1 MIKNMKITRNKKFSM
16 LLVAFTIFASFFTFI
31 SSTSAATT
39 ANTAGTNPVSA
50 VLLRCTQS
58 GVACGF
64 NDFISLINGM
74 IQYGIELIGIA
85 FVIALLYAGFLY
97 LTSGGDPSKVK
108 KVRDVLYKI
117 MWGMVYTLCGWVIVY
132 FIIKSL
138 GVPVSFYNGQY
149 GLLNI

>member
-1 MIKNMKITRNKKFSM
+1 MIKNTKITKNTKSFM
-16 LLVAFTIFASFFTFI
+16 LLVVFAIFTSFFAFI
-31 SSTSAATT
+31 VTASAATT
-39 ANTAGTNPVSA
+39 AAGTNPVSA
-50 VLLRCTQS
+50 VLLKCTQS

-97 LTSGGDPSKVK
+97 LTSGGDSSKVK

-117 MWGMVYTLCGWVIVY
+117 MWGMIYTLCGWVIVY
-132 FIIKSL
+132 FIVKSL
-138 GVPVSFYNGQY
+138 GVPTDFYSGDH

>member
-1 MIKNMKITRNKKFSM
+1 MIKNMKITKNTKTFM
-16 LLVAFTIFASFFTFI
+16 LLIAFAVFTSFLTFTTNAFAA
-31 SSTSAATT
+31 TSAP
-39 ANTAGTNPVSA
+39 AGINPVST
-50 VLLRCTQS
+50 VLWGCTQP

-64 NDFISLINGM
+64 TDFVNLINGM

-117 MWGMVYTLCGWVIVY
+117 MWGMIYTLCGWVIVY
-132 FIIKSL
+132 FIITSL
-138 GVPVSFYNGQY
+138 GVPVSFYSGQY